1 MAAIPRAARPPSF
14 PDVRRRAEVEQ
25 QLGRRAAA
33 RRDADLGVRVG
44 PHVLGDRP
52 LQRRFLAHVIER
64 GRSMMRERGSGNET
78 GGNGAEDDAEY
89 AATHG
94 PPPTWFPWM
103 RLRG

>member
-14 PDVRRRAEVEQ
+14 PDVRRRAELEQ

-33 RRDADLGVRVG
+33 RRDADLDVRVG
-44 PHVLGDRP
+44 PHLLGDRH

-78 GGNGAEDDAEY
+78 GASGAACDADY
-89 AATHG
+89 AATPG
-94 PPPTWFPWM
+94 PPPSWFPW
-103 RLRG
+103 